1 MSGRFNNNYRRGNGN
16 NRKYYHSD
24 DENSQNRFTKKNV
37 DHFMFHVG
45 TPNTA
50 ANFTKTRDVLIN
62 HIYETYENS
71 EDIGKA
77 LENLEKCDLTKVKPT
92 LKKSKKTSKEAQEV
106 ENEQFKLEFKTDYD
120 EYKKRER
127 VLAANMTKAYAFL
140 WSHCTKEM
148 QDQVQARK
156 EFSKTIKGD
165 PIELLKPIRQHA
177 LDYQENRY
185 VMKIVHDSMK
195 ALFMCKAKEGESL
208 QNWTERFI
216 AAKQVFES
224 HIGGPLILS
233 KIVENMPGYDE
244 KMTRR

>member
-1 MSGRFNNNYRRGNGN
+1 
-16 NRKYYHSD
+16 
-24 DENSQNRFTKKNV
+24 
-37 DHFMFHVG
+37 MFHVG

-156 EFSKTIKGD
+156 EFPKTI
-165 PIELLKPIRQHA
+165 
-177 LDYQENRY
+177 NC
-185 VMKIVHDSMK
+185 IV
-195 ALFMCKAKEGESL
+195 
-208 QNWTERFI
+208 
-216 AAKQVFES
+216 ES
-224 HIGGPLILS
+224 HPATCARLPGEPLRD
-233 KIVENMPGYDE
+233 ENCPRFDE
-244 KMTRR
+244 GTIHVQSQRRRKLAELD